1 MFRDCDVVE
10 LKDGLRA
17 ELYAKAFAKEARI
30 ASDIAVNT
38 ESTIKLLDR
47 YNQHNLSWARMYLE
61 RRPEMQTYPFV
72 NDWID
77 SVIKGQDYPGRIDE
91 PFKAQVKE
99 TLLDTAFATDLIVRL
114 NDNRGKSQIIAID
127 VTVKLADKDSKLR
140 KIRGQREDGDSTKKF
155 NPNGNY
161 PKLRTMLAI
170 NKHIV
175 LVMDAKQYPSY
186 ATLLTEI
193 YAVANQPAQTA
204 ALDLSQI
211 KEVDAAQFIAE
222 RTVSQKLDSPNLW
235 AKYSQGVSSVSA
247 QLTIDVTKRAITAK
261 HTKTEILQMLTDD
274 PQYRQF
280 AKRDKGDLT
289 SANQYATAIFNKVV
303 GDLSIKNDPEGPAQQ
318 PQQRRGPRRSR

>member
-1 MFRDCDVVE
+1 ME

-47 YNQHNLSWARMYLE
+47 YNQHNLTWARLYIE
-61 RRPEMQTYPFV
+61 RRPEMQSYPFV

-77 SVIKGQDYPGRIDE
+77 STIKSQDYPGRIDE
-91 PFKAQVKE
+91 QFKAQVKE
-99 TLLDTAFATDLIVRL
+99 TLLDTAFSTDLIVKV

-127 VTVKLADKDSKLR
+127 VTVKPPDKESKLR
-140 KIRGQREDGDSTKKF
+140 KVRGQREDGDSTKKF
-155 NPNGNY
+155 NPNCNY
-161 PKLRTMLAI
+161 PKLRTMLGI

-186 ATLLTEI
+186 ETLLTEI

-204 ALDLSQI
+204 ALDLSQTQEI
-211 KEVDAAQFIAE
+211 DAAQFIAE
-222 RTVSQKLDSPNLW
+222 QMASKKPDSPNLW
-235 AKYSQGVSSVSA
+235 AKYSKGLSSVSV
-247 QLTIDVTKRAITAK
+247 QLTIDVIKRAIAAR
-261 HTKTEILQMLTDD
+261 HAKTEILQMLTDD

-280 AKRDKGDLT
+280 VKRDKGDLS

-303 GDLSIKNDPEGPAQQ
+303 RDLASKADLEGPDQKL
-318 PQQRRGPRRSR
+318 QQRRGPRRSR